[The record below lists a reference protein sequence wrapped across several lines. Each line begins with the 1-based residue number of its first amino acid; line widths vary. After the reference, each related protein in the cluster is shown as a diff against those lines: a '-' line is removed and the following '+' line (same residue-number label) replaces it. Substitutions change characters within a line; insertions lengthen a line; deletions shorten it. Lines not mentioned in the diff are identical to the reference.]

1 MNKKNIYKMK
11 TTIKKIGKYL
21 FAAFGILSCNDDFLE
36 RYPLDE
42 LSNETFWKTEND
54 LAVYNNSIYDL
65 TKEDRQT
72 AVMMGHDSRIRSID
86 GSYLYL
92 DGFSDNLAPPP
103 GVGRAGRFKDVRA
116 GIHIPEGTQLFGY
129 RYFNL
134 LRAINVGLDNMATS
148 PVDQATKDRYIGE
161 CRMFRAWFYY
171 DKVSKFGDN
180 QWVDHEVAT
189 NEDDILFGARDP
201 REFVMDKVLEDINFA
216 VENLPTSWGDGN
228 APGRLDHWDALALK
242 SRLCLFE
249 GTWRKY
255 HGGANA
261 NAWLQEAA
269 TASKDLIDNGGY
281 SLYNTGD
288 PTMDYNATHRV
299 LEDLTGNPEII
310 HWIRYTDGIRNNNV
324 MKYFLFYSGGA
335 TKDVV
340 DDYLYTDGLPTGLS
354 ADVVPVAEIE
364 DVFVNRDPRLR
375 QTVMHPA
382 DKDFYEYNEG
392 TGLPYPRVT
401 GMTGSGDESSTGY
414 HVIKQYNRAAHLSQN
429 KAVTP
434 GIVFRLGE
442 IYLNYAEAMAELGTI
457 TQADL
462 DLTINKLRDRVNM
475 PDLDLNPPMDP
486 KYATDGISSLLV
498 EIRRERRIELFSEG
512 FRYDD
517 LRRWKQGKK
526 LEKPDLGM
534 LWDASAIARYPGANV
549 QTTTVDGKPY
559 IDVYKGT
566 PWGTPVFDESKHY
579 LWPIPLSVLGQ
590 NPNVGQ
596 NPGWPQ

>member
-1 MNKKNIYKMK
+1 MK
-11 TTIKKIGKYL
+11 TKIIKIGIGV
-21 FAAFGILSCNDDFLE
+21 FAAFVLLSCNDDFLE

-54 LAVYNNSIYDL
+54 LAVYNNSIYNL

-103 GVGRAGRFKDVRA
+103 GVGRANRFKEVRA
-116 GIHIPEGTQLFGY
+116 GIHIPGGTQLFGY

-148 PVDQATKDRYIGE
+148 PLDEDIKNKYIGE
-161 CRMFRAWFYY
+161 ARMFRAWFYY

-180 QWVDHEVAT
+180 QWVESEVAT
-189 NEDDILFGARDP
+189 NDDDILFGARDP

-216 VENLPTSWGDGN
+216 VDNLPTSWGDGN
-228 APGRLDHWDALALK
+228 SPGRLDHWDALALK

-255 HGGANA
+255 HGGTNA
-261 NAWLQEAA
+261 NTWLQEAA
-269 TASKDLIDNGGY
+269 DASRDLILNGGY
-281 SLYNTGD
+281 SLYKTGD

-299 LEDLTGNPEII
+299 FEDLTGNPEII
-310 HWIRYTDGIRNNNV
+310 HWVRYTDGVRNNNV
-324 MKYFLFYSGGA
+324 MKYFLYYSGGM
-335 TKDVV
+335 TKDAI
-340 DDYLYTDGLPTGLS
+340 DDYLFTDGLPTGLS
-354 ADVVPVAEIE
+354 TDVVPITEIE

-375 QTVMHPA
+375 QTVLHPA
-382 DKDFYEYNEG
+382 DKDFYEYNQG
-392 TGLPYPRVT
+392 TGLPYPRIT
-401 GMTGSGDESSTGY
+401 GMTGPGDESSTGY
-414 HVIKQYNRAAHLSQN
+414 HIIKQYNRASHLSQN

-442 IYLNYAEAMAELGTI
+442 IYLNYAEAKAELGTI

-462 DLTINKLRDRVNM
+462 DMTINELRDRVNM
-475 PDLDLNPPMDP
+475 PDLPLNPPMDP
-486 KYATDGISSLLV
+486 KYAADGISSLLV

-526 LEKPDLGM
+526 LENPDLGM
-534 LWDASAIARYPGANV
+534 LWDDAAIARYEGANV
-549 QTTTVDGKPY
+549 QTTVVDGKSY

-579 LWPIPLSVLGQ
+579 LWPIPLGALGQ
-590 NPNVGQ
+590 NPNLGQ